1 MPIGRGQTVT
11 DAFAASVAV
20 ARRAEE
26 LGYARVWYAEHHNMP
41 TIASAA
47 TSVVIAHI
55 GAHTSTIRLGAGGIM
70 LPNHS
75 PLTIAEQFGALD
87 AMYPHRIDLGLGRAP
102 GSDQTTF
109 RRDARDPRSS
119 DAFPQ
124 DVQELQGYLPAT
136 PGCRAWTPSPA
147 RARGSRCTCWARR
160 CSARSWPRAGAALR
174 VRVAL
179 RAGRAVRRARG
190 LPREFKPSEQL
201 DRPYAIVGVNVT
213 AADTTAAA
221 GEQFQ
226 AVRRARAI
234 SLSPGMSASRPRT

>member
-1 MPIGRGQTVT
+1 MRVPLSILDLVPIARGQTVT
-11 DAFAASVAV
+11 DAFAASVEV

-26 LGYARVWYAEHHNMP
+26 LGYTRVWYAEHHNMP

-109 RRDARDPRSS
+109 RAMRRDPRSS
-119 DAFPQ
+119 DAFPT
-124 DVQELQGYLPAT
+124 DVQELQAYLAGT
-136 PGCRAWTPSPA
+136 TRVPGVDAIPGKAMLKPRDDRNST
-147 RARGSRCTCWARR
+147 RNRR
-160 CSARSWPRAGAALR
+160 PI
-174 VRVAL
+174 
-179 RAGRAVRRARG
+179 
-190 LPREFKPSEQL
+190 E
-201 DRPYAIVGVNVT
+201 
-213 AADTTAAA
+213 
-221 GEQFQ
+221 
-226 AVRRARAI
+226 
-234 SLSPGMSASRPRT
+234 

>member
-1 MPIGRGQTVT
+1 MRLPLSILDLVPIARGQTVT

-26 LGYARVWYAEHHNMP
+26 LGYTRVWYAEHHNMP

-47 TSVVIAHI
+47 TSVVIAHV

-109 RRDARDPRSS
+109 RAMRMDMGAP
-119 DAFPQ
+119 
-124 DVQELQGYLPAT
+124 
-136 PGCRAWTPSPA
+136 PS
-147 RARGSRCTCWARR
+147 
-160 CSARSWPRAGAALR
+160 
-174 VRVAL
+174 
-179 RAGRAVRRARG
+179 
-190 LPREFKPSEQL
+190 
-201 DRPYAIVGVNVT
+201 
-213 AADTTAAA
+213 
-221 GEQFQ
+221 
-226 AVRRARAI
+226 
-234 SLSPGMSASRPRT
+234 